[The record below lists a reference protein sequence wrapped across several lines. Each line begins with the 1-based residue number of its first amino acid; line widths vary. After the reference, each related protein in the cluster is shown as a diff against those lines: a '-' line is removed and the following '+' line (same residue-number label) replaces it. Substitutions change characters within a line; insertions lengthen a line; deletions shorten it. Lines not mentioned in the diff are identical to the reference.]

1 MPSNDE
7 VVFGIPNI
15 QCPSCG
21 NVQDLSKNRID
32 KFSKQQRKRMTQ
44 TGGSY
49 TSENTPYSTTGRDP
63 FPNGDDS
70 PSEMAEKNF
79 IVVSCGN
86 IHCEQYNKFKVL
98 KIPRIHTPSVKVDL
112 GD

>member
-32 KFSKQQRKRMTQ
+32 KFSKQQRKKMH
-44 TGGSY
+44 GGVNYEGRFSGDAA
-49 TSENTPYSTTGRDP
+49 SPQRDP
-63 FPNGDDS
+63 FPNGEDS
-70 PSEMAEKNF
+70 PSEAPEKNF
-79 IVVSCGN
+79 IIFSCEN
-86 IHCEQYNKFKVL
+86 HHCEQYNKFKVL